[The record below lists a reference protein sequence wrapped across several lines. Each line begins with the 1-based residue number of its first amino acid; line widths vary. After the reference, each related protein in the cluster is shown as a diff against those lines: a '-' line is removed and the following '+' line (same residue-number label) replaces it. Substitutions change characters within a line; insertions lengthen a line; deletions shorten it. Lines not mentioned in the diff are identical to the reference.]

1 MDEEEKRILL
11 ENNRIL
17 KENNEMLKE
26 LLDIARK
33 HTSPEYINQKNFNDF
48 LLNAN
53 ANLFIHEL
61 IKKIWAMKVKLKD
74 GRVLPIEEGSLIALN
89 NNGDT
94 FEVNVEDINSFI
106 DNKINWEQRRYETA
120 KELLAAFMSNS
131 CSNVFG
137 GEKIREIIIEAKRKM
152 V

>member
-1 MDEEEKRILL
+1 
-11 ENNRIL
+11 
-17 KENNEMLKE
+17 
-26 LLDIARK
+26 
-33 HTSPEYINQKNFNDF
+33 
-48 LLNAN
+48 
-53 ANLFIHEL
+53 
-61 IKKIWAMKVKLKD
+61 MKVKLKD

-137 GEKIREIIIEAKRKM
+137 GSKESQAKDAVEYADALINELKK
-152 V
+152 